1 MLKIMTLLLLTTSV
15 TQAEKLKFSTEL
27 KCLESVQ
34 KLVNIT
40 NDMGY
45 FDQKSHT
52 FTFNDDK
59 FIYVVSGKQ
68 VKRCPYENGEVTY
81 AIPVSEKNKIYYSIT
96 QAFNFYGDVEIVGSK
111 PVEGCKDILDQ
122 EIESKVQSAI
132 KTILV
137 KTAENKSENKP
148 ALTPQENAQAE
159 KMCEPVYTKLKVSS
173 LSDDNYNTTRV
184 PATKAHNKKKSGYS
198 K

>member
-1 MLKIMTLLLLTTSV
+1 MLKIMTLLLLATSL
-15 TQAEKLKFSTEL
+15 THAEKLKFSTEL

-34 KLVNIT
+34 KLVNVT
-40 NDMGY
+40 NDVGY

-59 FIYVVSGKQ
+59 FIYIVSGNQ

-122 EIESKVQSAI
+122 DIESKVQSAI

-137 KTAENKSENKP
+137 KTHKNQSENKP
-148 ALTPQENAQAE
+148 ALTPKENTLAQ
-159 KMCEPVYTKLKVSS
+159 KTCEPVYTKLNISS
-173 LSDDNYNTTRV
+173 LSDDNNTTRK
-184 PATKAHNKKKSGYS
+184 PATKTTRKAKSGH
-198 K
+198 